1 MWKRCSNISYFA
13 SLLSP
18 FSSPWRL
25 AAVVL
30 VVPSDLLVAE
40 CRGRGLHLGG
50 ARALQRGRGRGLF
63 HHLPTLLVV
72 PHHGQPAGQSPKL
85 SCPTVTVSENSK
97 HAFCSSIPFS
107 SVRINKHFSQCLLP
121 FNYGPLQF
129 FFLAT
134 ISFFVFAYFCP
145 LANKSMLQRLCEA
158 NIRLLWQPSFD
169 VIIPSLQL
177 GLKTPWT
184 EKAVYTYRWSLKDT
198 HLLCW
203 AQTVEASNYH
213 QRLWTLSLV
222 SRTGR
227 FQWPGLDKRSAN
239 SKNTNSLLSTFFH
252 IRMCLHVHE
261 IHHSSSIICCTWCI

>member
-1 MWKRCSNISYFA
+1 MEKVFKHLIFP

-30 VVPSDLLVAE
+30 VVPSDLLDAE
-40 CRGRGLHLGG
+40 CRGCGLHLGG

-85 SCPTVTVSENSK
+85 FCPTLTVSENSK
-97 HAFCSSIPFS
+97 HAFCSSIHFS

-134 ISFFVFAYFCP
+134 ISVFCLLLSTCKQIDAAKTLWSQYEASVAAPFWCYYPFITTQSENTLNGKSSLYLQMIFERHP
-145 LANKSMLQRLCEA
+145 LA
-158 NIRLLWQPSFD
+158 LLSSD
-169 VIIPSLQL
+169 S
-177 GLKTPWT
+177 
-184 EKAVYTYRWSLKDT
+184 WSLK
-198 HLLCW
+198 
-203 AQTVEASNYH
+203 
-213 QRLWTLSLV
+213 LSSKALDSV
-222 SRTGR
+222 PCFTCRKISVTRPWQEKCKPQKHKQPFEYL
-227 FQWPGLDKRSAN
+227 FQY
-239 SKNTNSLLSTFFH
+239 TYVFT
-252 IRMCLHVHE
+252 
-261 IHHSSSIICCTWCI
+261 CTWNTPQFI